1 MEKGNFMEK
10 IVVVANGRFPESE
23 IPLGYLKNADTII
36 CCDGAVQNLVDHGL
50 EPDAIVGDMDSI
62 SEELKSRYFTIL
74 YPDNDEDCNDL
85 TKAVKY
91 CMQKGYSDFVILGA
105 TGLREDHTLGNI
117 SLLAEYSEY
126 VSVRMITDKGVFLP
140 VSSGDI
146 IKSFPGQQ
154 VSIFSFLKNRRLGSS
169 NLKYPLD
176 NILVNNLWT
185 GTLNECT
192 SEYFS
197 LKFGEGSLIVFLVF

>member
-1 MEKGNFMEK
+1 MEK
-10 IVVVANGRFPESE
+10 IVVLANGRFPESD
-23 IPLGYLKNADTII
+23 IPLGYLKNADIII
-36 CCDGAVQNLVDHGL
+36 CCDGAVETLVAQGL

-62 SEELKSRYFTIL
+62 REELKSRYSSIL
-74 YPDNDEDCNDL
+74 YPDSDEDCNDL

-91 CMQKGYSDFVILGA
+91 CMERGYTDIVIVGA
-105 TGLREDHTLGNI
+105 TGLREDHTLGNV

-140 VSSGDI
+140 VSSGDK
-146 IKSFPGQQ
+146 IKSFHGQQ
-154 VSIFSFLKNRRLGSS
+154 VSIFSFLNNSRLSSS

-185 GTLNECT
+185 GTLNECNADF
-192 SEYFS
+192 FS
-197 LKFGEGSLIVFLVF
+197 LQFEEGPIIVFLVF